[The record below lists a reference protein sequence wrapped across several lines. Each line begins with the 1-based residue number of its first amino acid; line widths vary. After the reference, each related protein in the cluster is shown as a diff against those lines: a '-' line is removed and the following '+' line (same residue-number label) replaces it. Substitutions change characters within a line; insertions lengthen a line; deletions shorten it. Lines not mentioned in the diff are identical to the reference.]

1 MIVVADTTPVNYLI
15 LIGEIDILTGLY
27 GRVVIPRAVQEEL
40 MRSGAPASV
49 RAWIAQ
55 PPAWLEVL
63 SPAPVTDSALAGLD
77 AGEREAIAL
86 AEQLSLSSDSIQ
98 LIVDELLGRREA
110 ERRGLSVIGTIG
122 VLREAAEEGLLDLRT
137 CIERLRQTSF
147 HISPAILAR
156 LLDDEV

>member
-15 LIGEIDILTGLY
+15 GEIDVLPRLY
-27 GRVVIPRAVQEEL
+27 GRVVIPRAVHEEL
-40 MRSGAPASV
+40 THSRAPATV

-55 PPAWLEVL
+55 PPGWLEIF
-63 SPAPVTDSALAGLD
+63 SPAPFADTALAKLD

-86 AEQLSLSSDSIQ
+86 AEQLSRSSDSIQ

-110 ERRGLSVIGTIG
+110 ERRGLPVIGTIG
-122 VLREAAEEGLLDLRT
+122 VLREAADEGLLDLRSA
-137 CIERLRQTSF
+137 IERLRQTSF

-156 LLDDEV
+156 LLDDEW

>member
-15 LIGEIDILTGLY
+15 LIGEIDVLPKLY
-27 GRVVIPRAVQEEL
+27 GRVVIPPAVGEEL
-40 MRSGAPASV
+40 TRSRTPASV

-55 PPAWLEVL
+55 LPPWLEVL
-63 SPAPVTDSALAGLD
+63 TPDPVADTALAGLD

-86 AEQLSLSSDSIQ
+86 AEQLSGLPDSIQ

-110 ERRGLSVIGTIG
+110 ERRGLPVIGIIG
-122 VLREAAEEGLLDLRT
+122 VLREAADEGLLDLRSA
-137 CIERLRQTSF
+137 IERLRQTSF

-156 LLDDEV
+156 LLDDEG